1 MHDADGLT
9 RVPLGAAHHV
19 RVGQLPP
26 RLVPDADGFEA
37 LWALHP
43 PGRQTIH
50 VHGRAVKLPRWQQA
64 YGMDYRFSGQTSR
77 ALPVPALLD
86 PYLDWV
92 RGLDPRHNSLLLNW
106 YDAAERHYI
115 GKHRDSDIDR
125 VRDSDIVTVSLGEAR
140 VMRMRPYRQ
149 PGHVDLP
156 VPDGAVVVIPWHTN
170 RAWTHEVPHF
180 ARYHGRR
187 ISITMR
193 AFEGRLDTAAVAG
206 R

>member
-1 MHDADGLT
+1 MREYDQLT

-19 RVGQLPP
+19 WTGALPP
-26 RLVPDADGFEA
+26 ALVPDGDAFQT
-37 LWALHP
+37 LWDLHP

-77 ALPVPALLD
+77 ALPVPAPLA
-86 PYLDWV
+86 PYIDWA
-92 RGLDPRHNSLLLNW
+92 RRALDPRHNSLLLNW

-125 VRDSDIVTVSLGEAR
+125 VAGSDIVTISLGEAR
-140 VMRMRPYRQ
+140 IMRMRPYRLS
-149 PGHVDLP
+149 GHVDVP
-156 VPDGAVVVIPWHTN
+156 VPDGAVLIIPWTTN

-180 ARYHGRR
+180 ARYCGRR
-187 ISITMR
+187 ISITVR
-193 AFEGRLDTAAVAG
+193 AFEGRLSGAAHA
-206 R
+206 